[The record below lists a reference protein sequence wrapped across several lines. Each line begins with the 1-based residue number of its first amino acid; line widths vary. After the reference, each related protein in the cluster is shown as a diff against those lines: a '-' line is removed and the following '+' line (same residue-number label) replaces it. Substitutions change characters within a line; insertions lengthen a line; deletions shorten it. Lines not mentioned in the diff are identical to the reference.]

1 MRLLLLSVD
10 EFDVPTFVL
19 LFFVV
24 SAISVCS
31 DLFARN
37 CLVLILDVVGKG
49 AVVLIVVEDR
59 LESGNGR
66 LNPSLTLMLT
76 NRHNVNEKKM
86 NTDDDR
92 KLLELLVEQRI
103 LILYQRYLSCNF
115 RVK

>member
-31 DLFARN
+31 DLLARN

-66 LNPSLTLMLT
+66 LNPSLTLMPT
-76 NRHNVNEKKM
+76 NRHTANEKKM

-92 KLLELLVEQRI
+92 KRI

-115 RVK
+115 RFK